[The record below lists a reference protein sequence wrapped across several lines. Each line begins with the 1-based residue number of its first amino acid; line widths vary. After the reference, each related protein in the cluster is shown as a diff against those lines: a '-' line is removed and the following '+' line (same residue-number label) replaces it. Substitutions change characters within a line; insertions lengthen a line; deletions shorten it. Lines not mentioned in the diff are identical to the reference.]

1 MLLLRNIEEGKKK
14 KKKSKE
20 KIILFLEQDLNFY
33 DSMNRLESLTE
44 WGKNTD
50 LWEYQSIIHL
60 VCRMR
65 WVSVGSKSKDD
76 VKGNYE
82 MFPNI
87 RYP

>member
-44 WGKNTD
+44 
-50 LWEYQSIIHL
+50 
-60 VCRMR
+60 
-65 WVSVGSKSKDD
+65 
-76 VKGNYE
+76 
-82 MFPNI
+82 
-87 RYP
+87 